1 MLPSILKHRL
11 NFWSVIENILLK
23 RLLKLSS
30 TGIGAILNCLSFDVD
45 ECWKVYEGTT
55 ILGFHEKSRPSTRSP
70 AFHSLNEG
78 SICLCIFAFLN
89 IHYVWKPLIWHDTFC
104 CWLERCRWQG
114 LNVDFSRLFWRSRL
128 PSFSFYA
135 SPPLLLL
142 LFGDFFLFLESLA
155 MQLSDFSHL
164 EENAV
169 CNIKWKGL
177 WEQKMI

>member
-1 MLPSILKHRL
+1 MLE
-11 NFWSVIENILLK
+11 SVRRHHHSWIP
-23 RLLKLSS
+23 
-30 TGIGAILNCLSFDVD
+30 
-45 ECWKVYEGTT
+45 WKVST
-55 ILGFHEKSRPSTRSP
+55 FHQIP

-89 IHYVWKPLIWHDTFC
+89 IHYVWKPLIWHDTC

-114 LNVDFSRLFWRSRL
+114 LNVNFSRLFWRSRL

-177 WEQKMI
+177 MGTEDDLNDLFFTVKTVKWNEDTEPFAKIKSHLNDGFLWLHTMILTMH